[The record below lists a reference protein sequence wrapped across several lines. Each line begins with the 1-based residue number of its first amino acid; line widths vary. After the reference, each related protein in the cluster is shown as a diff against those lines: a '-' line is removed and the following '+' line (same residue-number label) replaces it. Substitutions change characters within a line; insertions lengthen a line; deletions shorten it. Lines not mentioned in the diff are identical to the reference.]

1 MSQATSVTVIVSGE
15 IESAD
20 MLGVENV
27 FCEYSFVFGPDW
39 KLADEHRQVVSQLS
53 KKVRGR

>member
-1 MSQATSVTVIVSGE
+1 MTVIVSGE